1 MKKIWIVLL
10 LSVLIF
16 TGCQPSGVQ
25 TGSGD
30 AIADENGETKTNN
43 NSGSDTNKD
52 NGNTKD
58 GGTTNGGSDNKDD
71 GTTSDDS
78 GNKDDGQPEIENG
91 ILEPGRDFISGALT
105 FSCLGA
111 KEYKSV
117 KSDAYTD
124 KPDKGKVYLVMFLN
138 VANDSEEGP
147 YFSPEGL
154 TASVDGEE
162 ISHSFLVNDP
172 EGYETMFGNLPG
184 KGEKSGFIVWQVP
197 KNWEKLEYTYTG
209 LEFSNH
215 LSFSGTLTKD
225 SLSEPPE
232 VEEK

>member
-16 TGCQPSGVQ
+16 TGCKSSGTQ

-30 AIADENGETKTNN
+30 AIADENGETKTDN

-58 GGTTNGGSDNKDD
+58 DGTTNGGFDNKDD

-91 ILEPGRDFISGALT
+91 ILEPGKDFISGALT

-124 KPDKGKVYLVMFLN
+124 KPEKGKIYLVMFLK
-138 VANDSEEGP
+138 VANDSEDIP

-154 TASVDGEE
+154 TAKVDGEE
-162 ISHSFLVNDP
+162 LSHSFLYNTPENYEPIFVNIP
-172 EGYETMFGNLPG
+172 SKEETT
-184 KGEKSGFIVWQVP
+184 GFIVWQVP
-197 KNWEKLEYTYTG
+197 KDWKKLEYTYTG